1 MKIAFDATALYG
13 RFGGIEN
20 ALWHT
25 FSHLRALDRE
35 NQYLVFVPRDAPD
48 PPSPHNPRWEWRR
61 LPFEGADKARR
72 IFWQQIE
79 LPLALQR
86 EKCDLLHAW
95 NYVAPLACPV
105 PFVLTVQD
113 LIALNRPRFAARF
126 NRFHYRAVMPRSL
139 KLAAR
144 VLVTTDQ
151 TRREV
156 LRRAPDARVRVIP
169 LGVEPIFIESLTA
182 NHFESLSADHLIQ
195 VSMQYDLPSR
205 YLLYVGNFEPK
216 KNLPNL
222 LRALEMLPDAPPLV
236 VAGGIKPWA
245 GFDQLLGKVK
255 KIGFVRRDE
264 LPALYAMCEVFCFP
278 SLAEGFGLP
287 VLEALACG
295 APVLASTA
303 VPLPHLESVA
313 ALAHPRFPRSIA
325 EHLDVLLNA
334 EASPQI
340 AQSRRDYAR
349 RFSWEGAA
357 RATLDVYRELM

>member
-25 FSHLRALDRE
+25 FSHLRALDGE
-35 NQYLVFVPRDAPD
+35 NQYLVFVPRDAPA
-48 PPSPHNPRWEWRR
+48 PPPPHNPRWEWRR
-61 LPFEGADKARR
+61 LPFEGRDKARR

-79 LPLALQR
+79 LPLTLRR

-126 NRFHYRAVMPRSL
+126 NRAHYRAVMPRSL

-144 VLVTTDQ
+144 VIVTAEQ

-156 LRRAPDARVRVIP
+156 LQRAPDAQVRVIP
-169 LGVEPIFIESLTA
+169 LGVEPQFFETLSPSQIEA
-182 NHFESLSADHLIQ
+182 VRA
-195 VSMQYDLPSR
+195 QYALPPR

-245 GFDQLLGKVK
+245 GFEQLLSKAK
-255 KIGFVRRDE
+255 KIGFVQRDE
-264 LPALYAMCEVFCFP
+264 LPALYAGCAVFCFP

-287 VLEALACG
+287 ILEALACG

-313 ALAHPRFPRSIA
+313 ALAHPRFARSIA

-334 EASPQI
+334 EASPQM
-340 AQSRRDYAR
+340 AQPSRDYAR

-357 RATLDVYRELM
+357 RATLDVYREFR